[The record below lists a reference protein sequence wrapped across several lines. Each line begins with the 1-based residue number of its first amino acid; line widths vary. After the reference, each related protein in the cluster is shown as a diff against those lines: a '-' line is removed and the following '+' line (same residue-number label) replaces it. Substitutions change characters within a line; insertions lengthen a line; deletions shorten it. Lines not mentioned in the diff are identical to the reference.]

1 MFAILD
7 IGVVEPGVESLK
19 VVFNAQQRVQIF
31 PDGSVGPH
39 RSHRLDLSLLL
50 PSDSPLLCRCP

>member
-19 VVFNAQQRVQIF
+19 VVVNAQQRLQIF
-31 PDGSVGPH
+31 PDGSDPH

-50 PSDSPLLCRCP
+50 PSDSPLLCRCR